1 MGTRHR
7 MVGRDQRITWNRRLG
22 SDGRWQR
29 HDKIRQSGRLDYPY
43 RLGCQDA
50 V

>member
-1 MGTRHR
+1 MGIRRQIVDCDPT
-7 MVGRDQRITWNRRLG
+7 ITWNRRLVSFG
-22 SDGRWQR
+22 LEQL

-43 RLGCQDA
+43 GLGCQDA